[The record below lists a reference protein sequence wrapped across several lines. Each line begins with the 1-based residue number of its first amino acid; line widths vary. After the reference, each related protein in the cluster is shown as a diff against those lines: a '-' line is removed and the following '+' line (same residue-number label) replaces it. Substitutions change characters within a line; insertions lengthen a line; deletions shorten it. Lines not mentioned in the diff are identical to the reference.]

1 MKTRKITVELPEDL
15 LREAQRVTK
24 QGITPTL
31 RRGLEILRAQRAY
44 ERLLEMRGQVRFS
57 VTLDDLRD
65 DA

>member
-1 MKTRKITVELPEDL
+1 MKIRKSTVELPVDL
-15 LREAQRVTK
+15 LKEAQQVTK